1 MDDIL
6 TTEEISNARSE
17 SFVGEMNVLKMAW
30 WKELSNLTGAYD
42 SVSVLRSF
50 IDAMFYTLNG
60 EHDKVKDIPCLA
72 GKDYDKRI
80 RILQRAMRFLGESME
95 ANRFV
100 DFLGAAD
107 QALRGKGSQDCT
119 GAFYTPT
126 NVCEAMAD
134 CNKDAAIQAK
144 FERGEIVTVYDP
156 TVGAGRTLL
165 AWCKVNAKY
174 LEQIRAFGTDIEIN
188 AVRMF
193 YVNCALNG
201 IAARCTHG
209 NELSNDREWAVY
221 YTPEWRVYEYNRNIK
236 IQMDK
241 WRSIFQGMHD
251 VTVESTAQEPQETP
265 EVPELDNSTTQEQN
279 APETPAEPEK
289 MDVTIDSDGQMT
301 FNF

>member
-1 MDDIL
+1 MNDTL
-6 TTEEISNARSE
+6 TTEEISKARSE
-17 SFVGEMNVLKMAW
+17 SFVGEMNVLKMSW
-30 WKELSNLTGAYD
+30 WKELSKLTGAYD
-42 SVSVLRSF
+42 SVNVLHSF

-60 EHDKVKDIPCLA
+60 EHDKVKDIPCLS
-72 GKDYDKRI
+72 GKDYEKRV
-80 RILQRAMRFLGESME
+80 RILQRAMRMLGESME

-126 NVCEAMAD
+126 AVCEAMSGTAGKIAD
-134 CNKDAAIQAK
+134 K
-144 FERGEIVTVYDP
+144 FERGEIVSVYDP

-165 AWCKVNAKY
+165 AFCKDHVKY

-201 IAARCTHG
+201 IAARCVHG

-221 YTPEWRVYEYNRNIK
+221 YTPEWHVYEYDRNIK
-236 IQMDK
+236 LQMDK
-241 WRSIFQGMHD
+241 WRATFKSVYD
-251 VTVESTAQEPQETP
+251 VAAESNAVQEPKVIETVENTPDEQNAQEPPVE
-265 EVPELDNSTTQEQN
+265 S
-279 APETPAEPEK
+279 EK
-289 MDVTIDSDGQMT
+289 MDVLIEADGQMT

>member
-1 MDDIL
+1 MNDIL
-6 TTEEISNARSE
+6 TTEEISKARSE
-17 SFVGEMNVLKMAW
+17 SFLGEMNVLKMSW
-30 WKELSNLTGAYD
+30 WKELSKLTGAYD
-42 SVSVLRSF
+42 SVNVLRSF

-60 EHDKVKDIPCLA
+60 EHEKVKDIPCLA
-72 GKDYDKRI
+72 GKDYDKRV
-80 RILQRAMRFLGESME
+80 RILQRAMRLLGESME

-126 NVCEAMAD
+126 NVCEAMAG
-134 CNKDAAIQAK
+134 CNKDSAIQAK
-144 FERGEIVTVYDP
+144 FERGEIVSVYDP

-165 AWCKVNAKY
+165 AFCKEHVKH

-201 IAARCTHG
+201 IAARCVHG

-221 YTPEWRVYEYNRNIK
+221 YTPEWHVYEYDRNIK
-236 IQMDK
+236 LQMDK
-241 WRSIFQGMHD
+241 WRATF
-251 VTVESTAQEPQETP
+251 ESMQETVT
-265 EVPELDNSTTQEQN
+265 ELVPVVSPTQEQN
-279 APETPAEPEK
+279 APEEPAEPEK
-289 MDVTIDSDGQMT
+289 MDVTIEEDGQMT

>member
-1 MDDIL
+1 MNDTL
-6 TTEEISNARSE
+6 TTEELSKARSE
-17 SFVGEMNVLKMAW
+17 SFLGEMNVLKMSW
-30 WKELSNLTGAYD
+30 WKELSKLTGAYD
-42 SVSVLRSF
+42 SVNVLRSF

-72 GKDYDKRI
+72 GKDYEKRI
-80 RILQRAMRFLGESME
+80 RILQRAMRMLGESME

-126 NVCEAMAD
+126 SVCEALTGTAGKMAD
-134 CNKDAAIQAK
+134 K
-144 FERGEIVTVYDP
+144 FERGEIVSVYDP

-165 AWCKVNAKY
+165 AFCKDHVKY
-174 LEQIRAFGTDIEIN
+174 LKQIRACGTDIEIN

-201 IAARCTHG
+201 IAARCVHG
-209 NELSNDREWAVY
+209 NELSNEREWAVY
-221 YTPEWRVYEYNRNIK
+221 YTPEWHVYEYDRNIK
-236 IQMDK
+236 LQMDK
-241 WRSIFQGMHD
+241 WRATFESMQET
-251 VTVESTAQEPQETP
+251 VTELVPVVTPAQEE
-265 EVPELDNSTTQEQN
+265 N
-279 APETPAEPEK
+279 APEPPVESEK
-289 MDVTIDSDGQMT
+289 MDVTIEADGQMT